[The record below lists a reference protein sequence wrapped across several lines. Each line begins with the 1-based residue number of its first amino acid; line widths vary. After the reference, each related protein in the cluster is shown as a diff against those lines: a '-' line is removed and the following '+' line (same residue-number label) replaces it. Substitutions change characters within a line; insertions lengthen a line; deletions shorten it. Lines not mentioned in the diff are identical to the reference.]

1 MKTLPKLSA
10 RVTESLDLTVVE
22 KESHV
27 ELKKIEFSEPSNNAQ
42 RSTKNVTFRE
52 CLFSHENIVG
62 RNFYGCIFENCIFNG
77 AEIRRCEFHQCS
89 FKNCVFY
96 KTRIAETYLDPTSF
110 GFSSSWHY
118 NWANVNAWWF
128 QSLHRNSMD
137 MHQKDFAMHA
147 DRRFRFYRR
156 YEELLGKKKRP
167 FKFLL
172 GLFYDLMLGYGYG
185 ITNCL
190 VVTIGFIGLFAYL
203 MMGYTNL
210 SNGAGALEHI
220 YYSIVSFTTVG
231 YGEVTPVQKYPIA
244 LVMTSVFL
252 FLSIVWTAIV
262 SAVVVKRLVN

>member
-1 MKTLPKLSA
+1 M
-10 RVTESLDLTVVE
+10 
-22 KESHV
+22 
-27 ELKKIEFSEPSNNAQ
+27 
-42 RSTKNVTFRE
+42 
-52 CLFSHENIVG
+52 
-62 RNFYGCIFENCIFNG
+62 
-77 AEIRRCEFHQCS
+77 
-89 FKNCVFY
+89 
-96 KTRIAETYLDPTSF
+96 
-110 GFSSSWHY
+110 
-118 NWANVNAWWF
+118 
-128 QSLHRNSMD
+128 
-137 MHQKDFAMHA
+137 
-147 DRRFRFYRR
+147 
-156 YEELLGKKKRP
+156 
-167 FKFLL
+167 L